1 MKSLMILILLSAFSF
16 SLSASVTPEEFESIR
31 HLRDGEFKSQLRS
44 LLAKGQRSL
53 GYKQA
58 KKVMFEK
65 LDNFE
70 GEVCG
75 VYSANYCLKTRSIPN
90 NSQMNTEHTWPQSK
104 GAVGIAKSDL
114 HHLFPTKSSINSTR
128 SNYPF
133 CYVSNIKW
141 EGTVS
146 KMGQD
151 REGTQ
156 CFEVPDFHKGNV
168 ARAMF
173 YFAVR
178 YSHNI
183 GRSEEKVLRE
193 WNKID
198 PVDDAEIKR
207 EERIEDYQN
216 NTNLFVLYPEIID
229 QISDI

>member
-1 MKSLMILILLSAFSF
+1 MKSFLILILVTASMSSF
-16 SLSASVTPEEFESIR
+16 ARVTPEEFNAIS

-44 LLAKGQRSL
+44 LLSKDQRSL

-65 LDNFE
+65 LDNFD

-90 NSQMNTEHTWPQSK
+90 NSAMNTEHTWPQSM

-133 CYVSNIKW
+133 CYVTNVKW
-141 EGTVS
+141 ESNVS
-146 KMGQD
+146 KMGRD
-151 REGTQ
+151 SRGTQ

-178 YSHNI
+178 YSKNLDAAQ
-183 GRSEEKVLRE
+183 EKVLRE
-193 WNKID
+193 WNEID
-198 PVDDAEIKR
+198 PVDDAEIAR
-207 EERIEDYQN
+207 EKKIENHQN
-216 NTNLFVLYPEIID
+216 NTNLFVLYPEIIN

>member
-1 MKSLMILILLSAFSF
+1 MKILSVLFLLSAFSV
-16 SLSASVTPEEFESIR
+16 SVHSTVTPEEFESIR

-44 LLAKGQRSL
+44 LLSKGQRSL
-53 GYKQA
+53 GYKSA

-65 LDNFE
+65 LDNFD

-75 VYSANYCLKTRSIPN
+75 VYSANYCLRTRSIPN
-90 NSQMNTEHTWPQSK
+90 NSAMNTEHTWPQSK

-114 HHLFPTKSSINSTR
+114 HHLYPTKSKINSTR

-133 CYVSNIKW
+133 CYVANVKW
-141 EGTVS
+141 EGSVS

-151 REGTQ
+151 KDGTM

-183 GRSEEKVLRE
+183 SDSEEKVLRE
-193 WNKID
+193 WNEID
-198 PVDDAEIKR
+198 PVDDAEVER
-207 EERIEDYQN
+207 ERKIENHQN
-216 NTNLFVLYPEIID
+216 NTNLFVLYPEIIN

>member
-1 MKSLMILILLSAFSF
+1 MKSFLVLILVTASISSF
-16 SLSASVTPEEFESIR
+16 ATVTPEEFNAIS

-44 LLAKGQRSL
+44 LLSKGQRSL
-53 GYKQA
+53 GYKSA

-65 LDNFE
+65 LDNFD

-90 NSQMNTEHTWPQSK
+90 NSAMNTEHTWPQSM

-133 CYVSNIKW
+133 CYVTNVKW

-146 KMGQD
+146 KMGRD
-151 REGTQ
+151 NHGTQ

-178 YSHNI
+178 YSKNLDADQ
-183 GRSEEKVLRE
+183 EKVLRE
-193 WNKID
+193 WNEID
-198 PVDDAEIKR
+198 PVDDAEIAR
-207 EERIEDYQN
+207 EKKIENHQN
-216 NTNLFVLYPEIID
+216 NTNLFVLYPEIIN